1 MFFQH
6 RDDTESCLEQISPR
20 DRVAAS
26 QTSAGPNSR
35 ETRTDSAL
43 SKESFKTESRTETT
57 LLVTP
62 TNNWDALQQVL
73 LTYTH
78 VSLELCPTLSVHTDV
93 LFSIVTISFVTQ
105 RRNSI
110 LTREGHA
117 HLVNL

>member
-1 MFFQH
+1 MKQELILLSQ
-6 RDDTESCLEQISPR
+6 R
-20 DRVAAS
+20 RV
-26 QTSAGPNSR
+26 
-35 ETRTDSAL
+35 
-43 SKESFKTESRTETT
+43 SKQSRTEIT

-93 LFSIVTISFVTQ
+93 LFSIVTIRFVTQ